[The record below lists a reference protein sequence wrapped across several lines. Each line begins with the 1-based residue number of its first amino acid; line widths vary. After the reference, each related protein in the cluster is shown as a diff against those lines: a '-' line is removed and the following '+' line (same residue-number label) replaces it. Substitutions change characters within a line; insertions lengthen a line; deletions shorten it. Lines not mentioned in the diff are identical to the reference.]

1 MSAIRSSHVKVTKD
15 DWLNLAQ
22 TTLIR
27 SGVDAV
33 RILALGKKLKV
44 SRSSFYW
51 YFKSR
56 EDLLDQLLEN
66 WRRKNS
72 QEIIERA
79 NRPSS
84 SITHAILN
92 VFECWV
98 NDNLFNPKLDFA
110 VRAWGRKSSAVALA
124 VEQEDTKRVDALSE
138 MYKRHGYSDDDA
150 LVRSRVLYL
159 TQLSYF
165 SLGIKEAMDERL
177 RQAPLYIRCFTGVL
191 PAGEEMSTFDEYA
204 KTAGY
209 SS

>member
-1 MSAIRSSHVKVTKD
+1 MPERRSSHVKVTKD

-22 TTLIR
+22 AALIR
-27 SGVDAV
+27 NGVEAV
-33 RILALGKKLKV
+33 RILTLGKKLKV

-51 YFKSR
+51 YFRSR

-72 QEIIERA
+72 QAIIERA
-79 NRPSS
+79 ARPSS

-98 NDNLFNPKLDFA
+98 NETLFNPKLDFA
-110 VRAWGRKSSAVALA
+110 VRAWGRKSGAVARV
-124 VEQEDTKRVDALSE
+124 VEQEDTKRVDALCE
-138 MYKRHGYSDDDA
+138 MYKRHGYVDDDA

-165 SLGIKEAMDERL
+165 SLGINEVMDARI
-177 RQAPLYIRCFTGVL
+177 RQAPLYIRCFTGTV
-191 PAGEEMSTFDEYA
+191 PSAAEMATFARYA
-204 KTAGY
+204 EAL
-209 SS
+209 